1 MSMTTPPSRGR
12 FIVPTAD
19 LSAPAPTR
27 TNLVHLGRQDFMS
40 VVFRLVGME
49 LYKLRRRM
57 MSKVLG
63 IISVLAVVLVF
74 LLLALLSAVE
84 STHSISVLLRLPL
97 SLYVAIQIA
106 FILGRIVI
114 VILVGAIT
122 GAEYSAGT
130 IRLMFTRGPSRSQF
144 LLSKIGAAI
153 SCIVIGVLGITL
165 ISILLGQVLNLLIGV
180 GTLSGAC
187 GACINSFASAAWLG
201 HALLYLLITMLG
213 LFVYAMMALFLAT
226 LARSSAAGI
235 AGVLVWALV
244 IEPVLGVICNGIAS
258 ITNGTTA
265 DFLRAIPD
273 YFIGNNISALQQSQE
288 VVLFPGSFVQLAAQ
302 SNPRPLSDVHAL
314 LVFAGYL
321 ILFIG
326 LAWWVNERR
335 DVTN

>member
-1 MSMTTPPSRGR
+1 MSMTTNTGQEGTS
-12 FIVPTAD
+12 
-19 LSAPAPTR
+19 SAGTQ
-27 TNLVHLGRQDFMS
+27 TSLVHLGRQDFMS

-49 LYKLRRRM
+49 LYKLSRRM

-63 IISVLAVVLVF
+63 IISVLTVVLVF

-84 STHSISVLLRLPL
+84 STHSTSVLLLLPL

-106 FILGRIVI
+106 FTLGRILI
-114 VILVGAIT
+114 VILVGVIT

-130 IRLMFTRGPSRSQF
+130 IRLMFTRGPSRTQF
-144 LLSKIGAAI
+144 LLSKIGAAV

-165 ISILLGQVLNLLIGV
+165 ISIVLGQVLNLLTGV
-180 GTLSGAC
+180 VPRFIVG
-187 GACINSFASAAWLG
+187 NSLNAAWLG

-226 LARSSAAGI
+226 LARSTAAGI

-244 IEPVLGVICNGIAS
+244 IEPVLGVVCNGIAS
-258 ITNGTTA
+258 ITNGATA
-265 DFLRAIPD
+265 DLLRAIPD
-273 YFIGNNISALQQSQE
+273 YFIGNNISALQQNQE
-288 VVLFPGSFVQLAAQ
+288 VALFPGSIVQLAAQ
-302 SNPRPLSDVHAL
+302 ANPRPLSDIHAL
-314 LVFAGYL
+314 LVLAGYL

>member
-1 MSMTTPPSRGR
+1 MSMTTDTGQEGTS
-12 FIVPTAD
+12 
-19 LSAPAPTR
+19 SAGTQ
-27 TNLVHLGRQDFMS
+27 TSLVHLGRQDFMS

-49 LYKLRRRM
+49 LYKLSRRM

-63 IISVLAVVLVF
+63 IISVLTVVLVF

-84 STHSISVLLRLPL
+84 STHSTSVLLLLPI

-106 FILGRIVI
+106 FTLGRILI
-114 VILVGAIT
+114 VILVGVIT

-130 IRLMFTRGPSRSQF
+130 IRLMFTRGPSRTQF
-144 LLSKIGAAI
+144 LLSKIGAAV

-165 ISILLGQVLNLLIGV
+165 ISIVLGQVLNLLTGV
-180 GTLSGAC
+180 VPLSESAFKSFVG
-187 GACINSFASAAWLG
+187 NSLNAAWSG
-201 HALLYLLITMLG
+201 HALFYLLITMLG

-226 LARSSAAGI
+226 LARSTAAGI

-244 IEPVLGVICNGIAS
+244 IEPVLGVVCNGIAS
-258 ITNGTTA
+258 ITNGATA
-265 DFLRAIPD
+265 DLLRAIPD
-273 YFIGNNISALQQSQE
+273 YFIGNNISALQQNQE
-288 VVLFPGSFVQLAAQ
+288 VVLFPGSIVQLAAQ
-302 SNPRPLSDVHAL
+302 ANPRPLSDIHAL
-314 LVFAGYL
+314 LVLAGYL

>member
-1 MSMTTPPSRGR
+1 MSITTDTGQEGTS
-12 FIVPTAD
+12 
-19 LSAPAPTR
+19 SAGTQ
-27 TNLVHLGRQDFMS
+27 TSLVHLGRQDFMS

-49 LYKLRRRM
+49 LYKLSRRM

-63 IISVLAVVLVF
+63 IISVLTVVLVF

-84 STHSISVLLRLPL
+84 STHSTSVLLLLPI

-106 FILGRIVI
+106 FTLGRILI
-114 VILVGAIT
+114 VILVGVIT

-130 IRLMFTRGPSRSQF
+130 IRLMFTRGPSRTQF
-144 LLSKIGAAI
+144 LLSKIGAAV

-165 ISILLGQVLNLLIGV
+165 ISIVLGQVLNLLTGV
-180 GTLSGAC
+180 VPLSESAFKSFVG
-187 GACINSFASAAWLG
+187 NSLNAAWSG
-201 HALLYLLITMLG
+201 HALFYLLITMLG

-226 LARSSAAGI
+226 LARSTAAGI

-244 IEPVLGVICNGIAS
+244 IEPVLGVVCNGIAS
-258 ITNGTTA
+258 ITNGATA
-265 DFLRAIPD
+265 DLLRAIPD
-273 YFIGNNISALQQSQE
+273 YFIGNNISALQQNQE
-288 VVLFPGSFVQLAAQ
+288 VALFPGSIVQLAAQ
-302 SNPRPLSDVHAL
+302 ANPRPLSDIHAL
-314 LVFAGYL
+314 LVLAGYL

>member
-1 MSMTTPPSRGR
+1 MSMTTGTGQEGTS
-12 FIVPTAD
+12 
-19 LSAPAPTR
+19 SAGTQ
-27 TNLVHLGRQDFMS
+27 TSLVHLGRQDFMS

-49 LYKLRRRM
+49 LYKLSRRM

-63 IISVLAVVLVF
+63 IISVLTVVLVF

-84 STHSISVLLRLPL
+84 STHSTSVLLLLPL

-106 FILGRIVI
+106 FTLGRILI
-114 VILVGAIT
+114 VILVGVIT

-130 IRLMFTRGPSRSQF
+130 IRLMFTRGPSRTQF
-144 LLSKIGAAI
+144 LLSKIGAAV

-165 ISILLGQVLNLLIGV
+165 ISIVLGQVLNLLTGV
-180 GTLSGAC
+180 VPRFIVG
-187 GACINSFASAAWLG
+187 NSLNAAWLG

-226 LARSSAAGI
+226 LARSTAAGI

-244 IEPVLGVICNGIAS
+244 IEPVLGVVCNGIAS
-258 ITNGTTA
+258 ITNGATA
-265 DFLRAIPD
+265 DLLRAIPD
-273 YFIGNNISALQQSQE
+273 YFIGNNISALQQNQE
-288 VVLFPGSFVQLAAQ
+288 VALFPGSIVQLAAQ
-302 SNPRPLSDVHAL
+302 ANPRPLSDIHAL
-314 LVFAGYL
+314 LVLAGYL

>member
-1 MSMTTPPSRGR
+1 MMSMTTDTGQEGTS
-12 FIVPTAD
+12 
-19 LSAPAPTR
+19 SAGTQ
-27 TNLVHLGRQDFMS
+27 TSLVHLGRQDFLS

-49 LYKLRRRM
+49 LYKLSRRM

-63 IISVLAVVLVF
+63 IISVLTVVLVF

-84 STHSISVLLRLPL
+84 STHSTSVLLLLPI

-106 FILGRIVI
+106 FTLGRILI
-114 VILVGAIT
+114 VILVGVIT

-130 IRLMFTRGPSRSQF
+130 IRLMFTRGPSRAQF
-144 LLSKIGAAI
+144 LLSKIGAAV

-165 ISILLGQVLNLLIGV
+165 ISILLGQVLNLLTGV
-180 GTLSGAC
+180 VPLSESAFKSFVG
-187 GACINSFASAAWLG
+187 NSLNAAWSG
-201 HALLYLLITMLG
+201 HALLYMLITMLG

-226 LARSSAAGI
+226 LARSTAAGI

-244 IEPVLGVICNGIAS
+244 IEPVLGVVCNGIAS
-258 ITNGTTA
+258 ITNGATA
-265 DFLRAIPD
+265 DLLRAIPD
-273 YFIGNNISALQQSQE
+273 YFIGNNISALQQNQE
-288 VVLFPGSFVQLAAQ
+288 VVLFPGSIVQLAAQ
-302 SNPRPLSDVHAL
+302 ANPRPLSDIHAL
-314 LVFAGYL
+314 LVLAGYL

>member
-1 MSMTTPPSRGR
+1 MSMTTGTGQEGTS
-12 FIVPTAD
+12 
-19 LSAPAPTR
+19 SAGTQ
-27 TNLVHLGRQDFMS
+27 TSLVHLGRQDFMS

-49 LYKLRRRM
+49 LYKLSRRM

-63 IISVLAVVLVF
+63 IISVLTVVLVF

-84 STHSISVLLRLPL
+84 STHSTSVLLLLPL

-106 FILGRIVI
+106 FTLGRILI
-114 VILVGAIT
+114 VILVGVIT

-130 IRLMFTRGPSRSQF
+130 IRLMFTRGPSRTQF
-144 LLSKIGAAI
+144 LLSKIGAAV

-165 ISILLGQVLNLLIGV
+165 ISIVLGQVLNLLTGV
-180 GTLSGAC
+180 VPLSESAFKSFVG
-187 GACINSFASAAWLG
+187 NSLNAAWLG

-226 LARSSAAGI
+226 LARSTAAGI

-244 IEPVLGVICNGIAS
+244 IEPVLGVVCNGIAS
-258 ITNGTTA
+258 ITNGATA
-265 DFLRAIPD
+265 DLLRAIPD
-273 YFIGNNISALQQSQE
+273 YFIGNNISALQQNQE
-288 VVLFPGSFVQLAAQ
+288 VALFPGSIVQLAAQ
-302 SNPRPLSDVHAL
+302 ANPRPLSDIHAL
-314 LVFAGYL
+314 LVLAGYL

>member
-1 MSMTTPPSRGR
+1 MSMTTGTGQEGTS
-12 FIVPTAD
+12 
-19 LSAPAPTR
+19 SAGTE
-27 TNLVHLGRQDFMS
+27 TSLVHLGRQDFMS

-49 LYKLRRRM
+49 LYKLSRRM

-63 IISVLAVVLVF
+63 IISVLTVVLVF

-84 STHSISVLLRLPL
+84 STHSTSVLLLLPL

-106 FILGRIVI
+106 FTLGRILI
-114 VILVGAIT
+114 VILVGVIT

-130 IRLMFTRGPSRSQF
+130 IRLMFTRGPSRTQF
-144 LLSKIGAAI
+144 LLSKIGAAV

-165 ISILLGQVLNLLIGV
+165 ISIVLGQVLNLLTGV
-180 GTLSGAC
+180 VPRFIVG
-187 GACINSFASAAWLG
+187 NSLNAAWLG

-213 LFVYAMMALFLAT
+213 LFVYAIMALFLAT
-226 LARSSAAGI
+226 LARSTAAGI

-244 IEPVLGVICNGIAS
+244 IEPVLGVVCNGIAS
-258 ITNGTTA
+258 ITNGATA
-265 DFLRAIPD
+265 DLLRAIPD
-273 YFIGNNISALQQSQE
+273 YFIGNNISALQQNQE
-288 VVLFPGSFVQLAAQ
+288 VALFPGSIVQLAAQ
-302 SNPRPLSDVHAL
+302 ANPRPLSDIHAL
-314 LVFAGYL
+314 LVLAGYL

>member
-1 MSMTTPPSRGR
+1 MSMTTGTGQEGTS
-12 FIVPTAD
+12 
-19 LSAPAPTR
+19 SAGTQ
-27 TNLVHLGRQDFMS
+27 TSLVHLGRQDFMS

-49 LYKLRRRM
+49 LYKLSRRM

-63 IISVLAVVLVF
+63 IISVLTVVLVF

-84 STHSISVLLRLPL
+84 STHSTSVLLLLPL

-106 FILGRIVI
+106 FTLGRILI
-114 VILVGAIT
+114 VILVGVIT

-130 IRLMFTRGPSRSQF
+130 IRLMFTRGPSRTQF
-144 LLSKIGAAI
+144 LLSKIGAAV

-165 ISILLGQVLNLLIGV
+165 ISIVLGQVLNLLTGV
-180 GTLSGAC
+180 VPRFIVG
-187 GACINSFASAAWLG
+187 NSLNAAWLG

-226 LARSSAAGI
+226 LARSTAAGI

-244 IEPVLGVICNGIAS
+244 IEPVLGVACNGIAS
-258 ITNGTTA
+258 ITNGATA
-265 DFLRAIPD
+265 DLLRAIPD
-273 YFIGNNISALQQSQE
+273 YFIGNNISALQQNQE
-288 VVLFPGSFVQLAAQ
+288 VALFPGSIVQLAAQ
-302 SNPRPLSDVHAL
+302 ANPRPLSDIHAL
-314 LVFAGYL
+314 LVLAGYL

>member
-1 MSMTTPPSRGR
+1 MSMTTGTGQEGTS
-12 FIVPTAD
+12 
-19 LSAPAPTR
+19 SAGTQ
-27 TNLVHLGRQDFMS
+27 TSLVHLGRQDFMS

-49 LYKLRRRM
+49 LYKLSRRM

-63 IISVLAVVLVF
+63 IISVLTVVLVF

-84 STHSISVLLRLPL
+84 STHSTSVLLLLPL

-106 FILGRIVI
+106 FTLGRILI
-114 VILVGAIT
+114 VILVGVIT

-130 IRLMFTRGPSRSQF
+130 IRLMFTRGPSRTQF
-144 LLSKIGAAI
+144 LLSKIGAAV

-165 ISILLGQVLNLLIGV
+165 ISIVLGQVLNLLTGV
-180 GTLSGAC
+180 VPLSESAFKSFMG
-187 GACINSFASAAWLG
+187 NSLNAAWLG

-226 LARSSAAGI
+226 LARSTAAGI

-244 IEPVLGVICNGIAS
+244 IEPVLGVVCNGIAS
-258 ITNGTTA
+258 ITNGATA
-265 DFLRAIPD
+265 DLLRAIPD
-273 YFIGNNISALQQSQE
+273 YFIGNNISALQQNQE
-288 VVLFPGSFVQLAAQ
+288 VVLFPGSIVQLAAQ
-302 SNPRPLSDVHAL
+302 ANPRPLSDIHAL
-314 LVFAGYL
+314 LVLAGYL